1 MDFKDFMHLSDQAD
15 TLSGVMLYVLAGIGA
30 LLVILFIVWLLFKL
44 SDFIQNRKKHTN
56 LKEEPT
62 DEEHLFGD

>member
-1 MDFKDFMHLSDQAD
+1 MDFKDFMNLSDQAD

-30 LLVILFIVWLLFKL
+30 LLVILFSVWLLFKL
-44 SDFIQNRKKHTN
+44 SAFIQNRKKHTN

-62 DEEHLFGD
+62 DEEQLFGD